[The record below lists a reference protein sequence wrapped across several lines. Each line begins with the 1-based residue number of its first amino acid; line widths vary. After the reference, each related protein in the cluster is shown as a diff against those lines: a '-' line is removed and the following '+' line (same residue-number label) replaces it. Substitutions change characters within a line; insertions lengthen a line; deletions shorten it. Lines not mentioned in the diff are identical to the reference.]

1 MFGDTFEGVRS
12 DGRAAGDEESL
23 QQSTGVQV
31 YRCTGVQVYRCTVPE
46 VVPLAVSAG
55 VEVGSQPGN
64 KALRII
70 FALGI

>member
-31 YRCTGVQVYRCTVPE
+31 YRCTGVQVYTTGYFSDVKVYCLVQYVCT
-46 VVPLAVSAG
+46 
-55 VEVGSQPGN
+55 QPVIS
-64 KALRII
+64 LQ
-70 FALGI
+70 